1 MYCPGLAGVKGNNCL
16 PESREMNFA
25 RIKGNNWADR
35 LAGKATIAN
44 NLQDLGS
51 SEVLNWKHNLWAQ
64 SQGHHTIDHLK
75 EREIVFTQ
83 KHRKRKRLMIIFE
96 RAIVNHM
103 NIGTVWK
110 AVLWKLLKNMAERM
124 YGFFLCV
131 NTICLFLCFCVNT
144 ISLSLSLSL
153 SLIQSLCSSFDVT
166 RASTVQILQAQWQ

>member
-1 MYCPGLAGVKGNNCL
+1 M
-16 PESREMNFA
+16 
-25 RIKGNNWADR
+25 
-35 LAGKATIAN
+35 
-44 NLQDLGS
+44 
-51 SEVLNWKHNLWAQ
+51 LNWKHNLWAQ

-153 SLIQSLCSSFDVT
+153 SLSFSPYAHHLMSQERLLCKYCKLSDSSPV
-166 RASTVQILQAQWQ
+166 I